1 MTVETSPVYQNWL
14 ICNSASRLRSAERLI
29 ASLQREDAVEA
40 ADERG
45 YSFPSATGEQLDALL
60 KDLARTVEEEEGHEE
75 EEVEE
80 EFVQEWDEQFG
91 ESQENSIYW
100 SI

>member
-1 MTVETSPVYQNWL
+1 MLFNT
-14 ICNSASRLRSAERLI
+14 ASRLRSAERLI

-45 YSFPSATGEQLDALL
+45 YNFPSATGEQLDALL
-60 KDLARTVEEEEGHEE
+60 KDLARTVEEEEENEE

-80 EFVQEWDEQFG
+80 LVQEWDEQFG
-91 ESQENSIYW
+91 ESQEDSIYYW
-100 SI
+100 ST